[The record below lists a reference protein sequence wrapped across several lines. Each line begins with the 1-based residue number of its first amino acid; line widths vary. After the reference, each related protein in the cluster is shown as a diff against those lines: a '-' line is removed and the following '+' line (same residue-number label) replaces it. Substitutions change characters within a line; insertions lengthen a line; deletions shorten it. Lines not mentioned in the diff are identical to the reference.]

1 MSDNPTTT
9 PATGASSP
17 PNAEASVPQAAAP
30 HDNNVIIAV
39 DDDIDDGSS
48 ISHVSTHT
56 VVMAYITETDD
67 RNLSK
72 VLLLRPRHYRAQFWT
87 TEKRMDERTMGTG
100 TGLTNKEYVSPND
113 EQELDRLD
121 LQHNIFIRSFDGRLG
136 TAPPNDPGAKVG
148 RVLDVGT
155 GTGIWAIDF
164 GEEHPEADVLG
175 IDLSPPPLS
184 FVPPNVKFVVD
195 DAEEPWIYSQPFDYI
210 HSRMMTGSIANWEK
224 YVKTCFDN
232 LTPGGYLEL
241 TEADVMPLSDDGTL
255 TEDTSI
261 MKALRLWS
269 EGLAMLGSPFEDI
282 SRLEG
287 VMKDAGF
294 EDVHVKRFKW
304 PMNSWPKDPKYKELG
319 MWNYENIAPNWE
331 GFLMATLT
339 RTMEWTKEEVLV
351 LAMEARKDSGNK
363 NIHAY
368 YQMWSIHGRKPL
380 KTEEDQPPAPT
391 TTTD

>member
-30 HDNNVIIAV
+30 HDNNVIIAAE
-39 DDDIDDGSS
+39 DDIDDGSS
-48 ISHVSTHT
+48 VSHQSFASSTASLSESILDYRLENGRTYH
-56 VVMAYITETDD
+56 AYKDG
-67 RNLSK
+67 K
-72 VLLLRPRHYRAQFWT
+72 
-87 TEKRMDERTMGTG
+87 
-100 TGLTNKEYVSPND
+100 YVSPND

-121 LQHNIFIRSFDGRLG
+121 LQHNIFIRSFDNRLG

-164 GEEHPEADVLG
+164 GEEHPEAEVLG

-195 DAEEPWIYSQPFDYI
+195 DAEEPWTYSQPFDYI
-210 HSRMMTGSIANWEK
+210 HSRLMTGSFSSWEK
-224 YVKTCFDN
+224 YIKRCFDN
-232 LTPGGYLEL
+232 LAPGGYLEL
-241 TEADVMPLSDDGTL
+241 NEGDAIPRSDDGTL
-255 TEDTSI
+255 TKDTAL
-261 MKALRLWS
+261 MKAVTLWS
-269 EGLAMLGSPFEDI
+269 EALAIIGSPFQDI

-287 VMKDAGF
+287 VMKDTGF
-294 EDVHVKRFKW
+294 EDVQVKRFKW
-304 PMNSWPKDPKYKELG
+304 PSNTWPKDPKYKELG
-319 MWNYENIAPNWE
+319 MWNYENLSPNWE
-331 GFLMATLT
+331 GFLMAPLT
-339 RTMEWTKEEVLV
+339 RALDWTKEEVLV
-351 LAMEARKDSGNK
+351 LAMEVRKDCGNK